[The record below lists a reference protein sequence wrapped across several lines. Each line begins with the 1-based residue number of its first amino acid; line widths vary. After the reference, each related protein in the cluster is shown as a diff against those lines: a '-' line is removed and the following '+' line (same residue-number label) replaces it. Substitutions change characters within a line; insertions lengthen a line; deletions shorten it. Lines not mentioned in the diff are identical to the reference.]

1 MFGFGKILL
10 GVLIGV
16 FVLPFIFADPLGTFE
31 TIQGVIEKLSE
42 LGGAIGGSVDWV
54 DQQMQNSSQRD
65 FLII

>member
-10 GVLIGV
+10 GILIGV

-42 LGGAIGGSVDWV
+42 LGGVIGGSTD
-54 DQQMQNSSQRD
+54 
-65 FLII
+65 